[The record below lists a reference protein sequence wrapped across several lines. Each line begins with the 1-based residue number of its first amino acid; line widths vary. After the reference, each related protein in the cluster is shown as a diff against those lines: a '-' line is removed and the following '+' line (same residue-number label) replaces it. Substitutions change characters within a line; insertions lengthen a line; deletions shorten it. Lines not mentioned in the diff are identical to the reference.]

1 MSMPDTYTKHAKVRA
16 QQRCIPPLIDEW
28 LDRFGEEEY
37 DGRGGIR
44 KYFSRR
50 SIRSMQ
56 REFGREPVRRMHDYF
71 DAYKVEDS
79 RGGATV
85 TIGHRDKRLK
95 RK

>member
-1 MSMPDTYTKHAKVRA
+1 MSVPESYTKHAKTRA

-37 DGRGGIR
+37 DGHGGIR

-56 REFGREPVRRMHDYF
+56 REFGREPVRRMSDYF
-71 DAYKVEDS
+71 DAYKVESS
-79 RGGATV
+79 RDGSTW
-85 TIGHRDKRLK
+85 TTGHKHKRMK